1 MTPTRRGRIPATR
14 SEHAC
19 MSYITPMRIA
29 VLGSALGLLAFV
41 LPPALGLY
49 LTMLAAAVLLGAGF
63 MAYVTAVDH
72 PSALAATDLVV
83 CAVIAML
90 VLADASV
97 RFPSVVSSD
106 VPSAS
111 MALAEV
117 ALALAIAGSIAPVL
131 APVYRTAARALGGSG
146 VGTQDHVAADR

>member
-41 LPPALGLY
+41 LPPAGLY

>member
-1 MTPTRRGRIPATR
+1 
-14 SEHAC
+14 
-19 MSYITPMRIA
+19 MRIA

-63 MAYVTAVDH
+63 MAYVTAVDR
-72 PSALAATDLVV
+72 PSAMAATDLVV

-117 ALALAIAGSIAPVL
+117 ALALAIAGSIAAGTGTRVPD
-131 APVYRTAARALGGSG
+131 GGSRPWWERSRDSRSCG
-146 VGTQDHVAADR
+146 CRPMISADVGSLFEFELR